1 MKVERYLGC
10 RGTEEA
16 QVGHL
21 EQMRKAH
28 ASFLGIFFGAACD
41 AIFQGDL
48 LRSRVSSTES
58 SDMKE
63 WC

>member
-41 AIFQGDL
+41 AIFQICFGA
-48 LRSRVSSTES
+48 ES
-58 SDMKE
+58 ARQSLVT
-63 WC
+63 